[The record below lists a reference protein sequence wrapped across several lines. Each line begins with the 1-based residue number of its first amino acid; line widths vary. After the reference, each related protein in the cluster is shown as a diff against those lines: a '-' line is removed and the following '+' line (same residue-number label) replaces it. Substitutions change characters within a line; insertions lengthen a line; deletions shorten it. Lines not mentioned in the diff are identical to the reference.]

1 MQPIVAVVCD
11 VRELDGYRWHAAPE
25 QYLRAALDVAGVL
38 PVLVPAFGAKVD
50 ITGLLARVDG
60 VLVTG
65 SKSNV
70 HPSNYGVA
78 PSKRHEPYDEERDAT
93 SLPTIRAAIEAGV
106 PLLAIC
112 RGIQE
117 LNVALG
123 GSLLTEIHEEDDRHD
138 HRAPES
144 EHHDER
150 FAIVHDVAP
159 RVGGCLAAIVGPD
172 PVAVNSLH
180 RQSINALAPRLAVE
194 AVAEDGTI
202 EAVSV
207 IDAPGFAL
215 GVQWHPE
222 YWAASDVPSRQLFEA
237 FGDAVRGSM
246 DRRLMAAQ

>member
-11 VRELDGYRWHAAPE
+11 VRAFDGYRWHAAPE

-38 PVLVPAFGAKVD
+38 PLLVPAFGSGVD
-50 ITGLLARVDG
+50 VASLLTRVDG

-70 HPSNYGVA
+70 HPSLYDVA
-78 PSKRHEPYDEERDAT
+78 PSERHEPYDQERDAT
-93 SLPTIRAAIEAGV
+93 SLPVIRAAIETGV

-123 GSLLTEIHEEDDRHD
+123 GSLLTEIQEQEGRRD
-138 HRAPES
+138 HRAADS
-144 EHHDER
+144 QHHDER
-150 FAIVHDVAP
+150 FAIVHDVVPKA
-159 RVGGCLAAIVGPD
+159 GGCLAAIVGAE

-180 RQSINALAPRLAVE
+180 RQSIDRLAPRLATE
-194 AVAEDGTI
+194 ALADDGTI

-222 YWAASDVPSRQLFEA
+222 YWAASDTPSRQLFEA
-237 FGDAVRGSM
+237 FGDAVRAFAGC
-246 DRRLMAAQ
+246 RLVAAQ